1 MRHDILRTA
10 AILAAAAAIAF
21 PQIAVAQADYPNRLV
36 KIVNPYAAGGTT
48 DLLTRALAVGLSS
61 RLKQQFIVE
70 NKPGAGGALGTLQ
83 VARAQPDGYELLF
96 APALVLT
103 VHPQAR
109 DTGYKPDALAPVCQT
124 FENAMGL
131 VVAQDS
137 PIKNVGDLVA
147 TAKQKPGGLNYGHQ
161 GPSTI
166 PHLAMEE
173 FLINSKLDIKDIP
186 FRGDGAVVTEVIAK
200 RIDVGA
206 VVMGIVAGQPVRII
220 GIFAEERHSS
230 FPDVPT
236 VKEQGFDVSPT
247 SFGGLLAP
255 AGTPQPVIGKLAAAC
270 EGAAKDEAY
279 AAAAKRAAQPAN
291 YYGNAATFKRLL
303 ERDTERKAE
312 VLKRVQAAQKK

>member
-1 MRHDILRTA
+1 MRTISM
-10 AILAAAAAIAF
+10 LAMAGFMLLPTLAH
-21 PQIAVAQADYPNRLV
+21 AQSDYPNRIV

-61 RLKQQFIVE
+61 RLGQQFIVE
-70 NKPGAGGALGTLQ
+70 NKAGAGGAIGTAG
-83 VARAQPDGYELLF
+83 VARSNPDGYELLF

-109 DTGYKPDALAPVCQT
+109 TDTGYKSDALAPICQT

-131 VVAQDS
+131 VVKPDS
-137 PIKNVGDLVA
+137 PIKSIADLVA
-147 TAKQKPGGLNYGHQ
+147 AARARPGQLNYGHQ

-173 FLINSKLDIKDIP
+173 FLINAKLDIKDIP
-186 FRGDGAVVTEVIAK
+186 FRSDPAVITDVLGG

-206 VVMGIVAGQPVRII
+206 VVMGVVAGQNVRII
-220 GIFAEERHSS
+220 GIFAETRHSS
-230 FPDVPT
+230 FPDAPT

-255 AGTPQPVIGKLAAAC
+255 AATPAPVRAKLAAAC
-270 EGAAKDEAY
+270 EGAAKDEIY
-279 AAAAKRAAQPAN
+279 ESAAKRAAQPTT
-291 YYGNAATFKRLL
+291 YYADAATFRQRLQ
-303 ERDTERKAE
+303 RDTERKAE
-312 VLKRVQAAQKK
+312 VLKRLSAKPQ